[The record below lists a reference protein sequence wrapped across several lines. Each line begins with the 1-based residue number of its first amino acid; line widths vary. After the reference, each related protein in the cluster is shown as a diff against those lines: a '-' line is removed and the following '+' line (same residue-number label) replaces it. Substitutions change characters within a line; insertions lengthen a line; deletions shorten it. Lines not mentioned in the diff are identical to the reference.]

1 MSIERRKVL
10 EMLAQGRVTI
20 DEAERLLS
28 ALGESQTPDW
38 SHKRTQAPH
47 KTHAT
52 GGWPQFEGFFSEM
65 KDVFGDMDDDIR
77 STFTRAEQ
85 TVRVSMPRVKR
96 MFTEAVPDVDQIID
110 KATSS
115 LPDISSMLED
125 VGRNVGMAFKS
136 WSASVDDDAFPHRC
150 ERELNKTYPLES
162 GSTLQLKN
170 PRGSI
175 SVAGWDR
182 ADVGVRL
189 CITTH
194 AATASAATS
203 VAEAVQLEGETATSS
218 LVLRPL
224 LSDPVAGAEGR
235 ATLNFQLMVPKQA
248 RLELDNQFGALKVEA
263 VDGPV
268 KLVNRHGP
276 TTTDAVAGE
285 LCIDQTHGPLSAHN
299 SGADLKL
306 RCLHAQI
313 EVNGVGGE
321 ATVECSHEAI
331 KLASIKG
338 SLTLNAKHGG
348 ADIVH
353 VGGDVCVSH
362 DHGTLKAKSVAGS
375 LVARNNHGSIIVE
388 GVGKSAT
395 IKNSHG
401 PVRLVG
407 VGAEATVDGDR
418 GRITVESV
426 SGRVVVRSNRSP
438 IAITDAGAEVTVDN
452 EKGDIVLTSNAP
464 VAASYRVSNRRGNVH
479 IHLPPDLS
487 SLNVD
492 GYVRRGFV
500 ETDLPLQ
507 VTANGEGGQT
517 VSGQIG
523 GGSAPMQIDIER
535 GHLSLKS
542 SS

>member
-1 MSIERRKVL
+1 MSVERRKVL
-10 EMLAQGRVTI
+10 EMLEQGKITI
-20 DEAERLLS
+20 EEAERLLS
-28 ALGESQTPDW
+28 ALGEPQTPD
-38 SHKRTQAPH
+38 SHNRTKAPH

-65 KDVFGDMDDDIR
+65 KDVFGDMDHDIR
-77 STFTRAEQ
+77 STFSRAGRA
-85 TVRVSMPRVKR
+85 VRVSMPRVKR
-96 MFTEAVPDVDQIID
+96 MFAEAVPDVDQIID
-110 KATSS
+110 EATSS

-136 WSASVDDDAFPHRC
+136 WSASVDDDAFPHRY
-150 ERELNKTYPLES
+150 ERELNETYPLES
-162 GSTLQLKN
+162 GSTLHLKN

-175 SVAGWDR
+175 CVASWDR

-189 CITTH
+189 CITAH
-194 AATASAATS
+194 AATATAALF
-203 VAEAVQLEGETATSS
+203 VAESVLLNSEAKTDS

-224 LSDPVAGAEGR
+224 LSDPGAGEEDGH
-235 ATLNFQLMVPKQA
+235 ATLHFHLMVPRQA
-248 RLELDNQFGALKVEA
+248 SLVLDNQFGALKVEA
-263 VDGPV
+263 IDGPV

-276 TTTDAVAGE
+276 TTAAGVAGE
-285 LCIDQTHGPLSAHN
+285 LCVDQTHGPLSLHN
-299 SGADLKL
+299 SAADLKL
-306 RCLHAQI
+306 RCLHAEV

-321 ATVECSHEAI
+321 ATVECSHGPV

-338 SLTLNAKHGG
+338 SLTLNASHGD
-348 ADIVH
+348 AQIAH
-353 VGGDVCVSH
+353 VGGDVCASH
-362 DHGTLKAKSVAGS
+362 DHGSLKAKGIAGNI
-375 LVARNNHGSIIVE
+375 VARNNHGSIIVE
-388 GVGKSAT
+388 RVGKSAT

-418 GRITVESV
+418 GRIAVESV
-426 SGRVVVRSNRSP
+426 SGRVVVRSSRSP
-438 IAITDAGAEVTVDN
+438 IAITNAGAEVTVDN

-479 IHLPPDLS
+479 IHLPDSS
-487 SLNVD
+487 SLDVN

-535 GHLSLKS
+535 GHLSLRS